1 MTDIDTI
8 DQRLARIEAARGEFD
23 HLFDR
28 LERRLDTLDRMLDEL
43 IACMIALERRLDRRG
58 IGPDSHT
65 RWRAFNDGLTDGV
78 QLGRQLSPTSAGG
91 AA

>member
-1 MTDIDTI
+1 MN
-8 DQRLARIEAARGEFD
+8 LAHTRKLKLLQGREAE
-23 HLFDR
+23 
-28 LERRLDTLDRMLDEL
+28 T
-43 IACMIALERRLDRRG
+43 CMIALERRLDRRG